1 MNERDLRLR
10 LWEWPLFLFAI
21 LCFGLEYLLYIW
33 VYIPLGWDKGYEPT
47 KKERGR

>member
-1 MNERDLRLR
+1 MKLRERL
-10 LWEWPLFLFAI
+10 LFGFAL

-33 VYIPLGWDKGYEPT
+33 VYIPLGWDKGYEPIG